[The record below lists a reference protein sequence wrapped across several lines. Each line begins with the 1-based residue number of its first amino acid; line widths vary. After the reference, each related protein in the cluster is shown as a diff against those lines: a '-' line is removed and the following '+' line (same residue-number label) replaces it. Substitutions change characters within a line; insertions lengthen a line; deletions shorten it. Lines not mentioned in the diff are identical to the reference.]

1 MKSIALST
9 FALSFVLLAASG
21 ISAAADEKK
30 PAKPAAGAAA
40 APAPGGPIKLTRSVM
55 AKAPAVPSTVSR
67 TTDTA
72 SYDPA
77 TKALEKWKAAGLKY
91 GEAGLAYRNK
101 RDKECP
107 AKEYTAADQTA
118 AGCTASDALPAC
130 SAKVYERCWA
140 ASYKEWVDAQK
151 AFFDAKV
158 ALDTA
163 LHGYMTQVGVRG
175 ATR

>member
-21 ISAAADEKK
+21 AAQAADEKK
-30 PAKPAAGAAA
+30 PAKPLASAAA
-40 APAPGGPIKLTRSVM
+40 APVPGGPIKLTRSVM

-77 TKALEKWKAAGLKY
+77 TKALEKWKSAGAAY
-91 GEAGLAYRNK
+91 GEAGLAYRAK

-107 AKEYTAADQTA
+107 AKEYTTADQSA
-118 AGCTASDALPAC
+118 AGCVASETLA
-130 SAKVYERCWA
+130 
-140 ASYKEWVDAQK
+140 
-151 AFFDAKV
+151 
-158 ALDTA
+158 
-163 LHGYMTQVGVRG
+163 
-175 ATR
+175 